1 MKTKKSSRR
10 VFLRKSAGLTAGA
23 GMGLFAMPGCV
34 SSGNKSEKKTEKTK
48 RELVIDSMM
57 HLEVYKNDNYGEYWP
72 GMEEEILQYYDAAGI
87 DKGVIL
93 TTWTP
98 SRESN
103 DRTLRVYNKYPDR
116 FIPFGHVRPV
126 DKDWEN
132 ELKRISKPPWK
143 GLKLHEGELK
153 VGGKLRENTLMI
165 LTKVAEYGIPVVKI
179 HLQKWPIVQEI
190 VKIFKEIT
198 FIFPHMGAYNDP
210 ESTHVKDFCELAR
223 EKENVYL
230 DTAGFANYWEFP
242 EWFHLAGIENICF
255 ASDGF
260 YLSPL
265 VEIAKVRTVGMP
277 TPTRKNRLNKEQLD
291 KILGGNII
299 RILKL

>member
-1 MKTKKSSRR
+1 MKKKLNVTRR
-10 VFLRKSAGLTAGA
+10 NFFQKSMLMSMGV
-23 GMGLFAMPGCV
+23 GMGFRYLAAEPLTGK
-34 SSGNKSEKKTEKTK
+34 NTNRDAQKS
-48 RELVIDSMM
+48 LVIDSMM
-57 HLEVYKNDNYGEYWP
+57 HLEVYQNDNFGLYWP
-72 GMEEEILQYYDAAGI
+72 GMEEDILQYYDRAGI

-98 SRESN
+98 SKESN
-103 DRTLRVYNKYPDR
+103 DRTLRVYEKYPDR

-126 DKDWEN
+126 DKDWEE

-143 GLKLHEGELK
+143 GLKLHEGELR
-153 VGGKLRENTLMI
+153 VGGDLRKNTIMI
-165 LTKVAEYGIPVVKI
+165 LSKVEEYDIPVVKI

-190 VKIFKEIT
+190 VEKFKNIT

-210 ESTHVKDFCELAR
+210 SSTHVKDFCELAR
-223 EKENVYL
+223 DKDNVFL
-230 DTAGFANYWEFP
+230 DTSGFSNYWEFP
-242 EWFHLAGIENICF
+242 HWFNLAGVENICF

-265 VEIAKVRTVGMP
+265 VEKAKVETVGMP
-277 TPTRKNRLNKEQLD
+277 TPTRKDRLNEKELK
-291 KILGGNII
+291 KILGGNIA